1 MRREFLLD
9 ALGDIDPAYIDEAG
23 AFLYAGAGSGDGR
36 KRPARKV
43 LGALLIAAVI
53 VSLLT
58 VTAFAAGLFG
68 LRSHV
73 SAGGRITFNGYTG
86 SPEARAA
93 DEWHDYKSEY
103 YARRFAEG
111 GVIGDEETS
120 WTEES
125 PELAAAEANYG
136 ALEREMAEKLV
147 EIAARYDLKL
157 HEWQTSVLTDADF
170 RSAAGLTDGFLTADG
185 LTASSGTIYED
196 GSFTYSLR
204 TPAAEWEAGRVLL
217 SRCRAGTLMC
227 WTPALHGGSDYA
239 EWTYTNKNGQE
250 LCLAISRVEE
260 RAEEE
265 LMPDDDAYWFGVSY
279 VGGIFYE
286 ENGWYVSTVGGLASG
301 DDRAALETLADSVD
315 FSSCCTGGTNVDQY
329 REYKAHELTDSTAL
343 SYAEFLAADEVRALR
358 EFKQRYSENCGQ
370 WSEQVQD
377 WYTPM
382 DIRLAVP
389 GNMDEATA
397 AVRGEIC
404 AKYALTAPESVEEY
418 NSSDESTLAR
428 IGQEKF
434 TDADLKID
442 LSYDTGAFT
451 ASGRI
456 PAGFELDYITKG
468 SLYINTWSTAFRFLD
483 DASSWMYET
492 ANGDEVCIVLGGW
505 GYGCVIYESANAYV
519 LLSASGFVP
528 ASITGGDSVPDG
540 MAAYRMERLA
550 DSIEFSRLK

>member
-1 MRREFLLD
+1 M
-9 ALGDIDPAYIDEAG
+9 
-23 AFLYAGAGSGDGR
+23 
-36 KRPARKV
+36 
-43 LGALLIAAVI
+43 
-53 VSLLT
+53 
-58 VTAFAAGLFG
+58 
-68 LRSHV
+68 
-73 SAGGRITFNGYTG
+73 SA
-86 SPEARAA
+86 
-93 DEWHDYKSEY
+93 
-103 YARRFAEG
+103 
-111 GVIGDEETS
+111 
-120 WTEES
+120 
-125 PELAAAEANYG
+125 
-136 ALEREMAEKLV
+136 
-147 EIAARYDLKL
+147 
-157 HEWQTSVLTDADF
+157 
-170 RSAAGLTDGFLTADG
+170 
-185 LTASSGTIYED
+185 
-196 GSFTYSLR
+196 
-204 TPAAEWEAGRVLL
+204 
-217 SRCRAGTLMC
+217 
-227 WTPALHGGSDYA
+227 
-239 EWTYTNKNGQE
+239 
-250 LCLAISRVEE
+250 
-260 RAEEE
+260 
-265 LMPDDDAYWFGVSY
+265 
-279 VGGIFYE
+279 
-286 ENGWYVSTVGGLASG
+286 VGGLASG

-315 FSSCCTGGTNVDQY
+315 FSACCTGETNIDQY
-329 REYKAHELTDSTAL
+329 REYRAHELTDSTAL

-397 AVRGEIC
+397 AVRDEIC
-404 AKYALTAPESVEEY
+404 AKYALTAPESAEEY

-528 ASITGGDSVPDG
+528 TSITGGDSTTDG

-550 DSIEFSRLK
+550 DSIEFSRLE